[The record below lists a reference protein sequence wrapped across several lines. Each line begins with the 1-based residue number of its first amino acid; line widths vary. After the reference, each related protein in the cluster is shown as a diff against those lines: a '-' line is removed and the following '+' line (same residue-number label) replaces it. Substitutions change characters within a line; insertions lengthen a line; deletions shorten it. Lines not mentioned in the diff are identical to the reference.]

1 MTVEERIALLGTI
14 PLFGSFSPQDVR
26 AIAAMFT
33 EHSFGKGETVTRE
46 GEAASD
52 FMVLVSGE
60 LEVSSGTPP
69 RVVGRLGPGEVLGEM
84 AALLGEGRTATVI
97 ASRRSTVLALSEREF
112 QRIVASD
119 AKALATV
126 SRILAQ
132 RLASRMRDDKAD
144 VGTRLISIV
153 GEPDLK
159 GKSLVAGALA
169 SLLAESVG
177 GEAVLVRL
185 DPREGSS
192 LPDLVAAPPE
202 RIVGAAQPGGGG
214 PASLVVAPPA
224 GSDRSSVID
233 GLATVTMAL
242 ASRFPLVVVDP
253 GRGRWVRAED
263 LAEISDVLVE
273 VVRTPDEPSAA
284 HPTHTKV
291 FRVLNQFNDGTPLV
305 PINAVAPFVLPVDV
319 DLIALETNEAI
330 KEVMAQPRSPVSRP
344 LRRLARSILGCTV
357 GVAFGGGAAFGIA
370 HVGVLKALEEAGI
383 PVDIVVGTSFGSI
396 VALGY
401 GMGMDPDEMVEIA
414 RRIGNRRT
422 VLSALDVAFMKPGLL
437 SGNRLEAIF
446 GPFVGSTTRFDQLT
460 VPAQFVAAD
469 IETGERVCIGDGSLM
484 DAVRVSCSV
493 PMLVVPVKRDGRT
506 LVDGGIVDPVPADVV
521 SELGA
526 DICIGINVVPRL
538 SMEEPNVLSR
548 MFDRLNALNPI
559 ARLNGTAGMP
569 NIFEV
574 IMNTIQLLQYELAT
588 FKAITSDV
596 TINVDAGDLTW
607 HEFHRALELIDRGY
621 QAGQRAVPEI
631 RRVFDERRGAT
642 GIAQ

>member
-1 MTVEERIALLGTI
+1 MTIEERIALLGSI
-14 PLFGSFSPQDVR
+14 PLFGSFSPQEVR

-97 ASRRSTVLALSEREF
+97 ANRRSTVLALSEREF

-119 AKALATV
+119 AKALAYV
-126 SRILAQ
+126 SRVLAQ
-132 RLASRMRDDKAD
+132 RLASRMRDERTD
-144 VGTRLISIV
+144 VRARLISIV
-153 GEPDLK
+153 GAEDLK

-169 SLLAESVG
+169 SLLVESGG

-192 LPDLVAAPPE
+192 LPDLVAGSPE

-233 GLATVTMAL
+233 GLSTVTMAL

-253 GRGRWVRAED
+253 GRGGWVRAED

-284 HPTHTKV
+284 HPTHTKL

-319 DLIALETNEAI
+319 DLIALDTNEAI
-330 KEVMAQPRSPVSRP
+330 KEVIVHPRSPVSRP
-344 LRRLARSILGCTV
+344 LRRLARSILGCTI
-357 GVAFGGGAAFGIA
+357 GVALGGGAALGIA
-370 HVGVLKALEEAGI
+370 HVGVLRALEEAGI
-383 PVDIVVGTSFGSI
+383 PVDVVAGTSFGSI

-401 GMGMDPDEMVEIA
+401 AIGLEPEAMVDIA

-422 VLSALDVAFMKPGLL
+422 AMSALDIAFMKPGLL
-437 SGNRLEAIF
+437 SGDRLEAIF
-446 GPFVGSTTRFDQLT
+446 GPFAGSMQRFEHLTT
-460 VPAQFVAAD
+460 PAQVVAAD
-469 IETGERVCIGDGSLM
+469 IETGERVCIGHGSVLE
-484 DAVRVSCSV
+484 AARASCSV
-493 PMLVVPVKRDGRT
+493 PMLFVPVKRDGRT
-506 LVDGGIVDPVPADVV
+506 LVDGGIVDPVPVDVLT
-521 SELGA
+521 EQGA
-526 DICIGINVVPRL
+526 DIRIGVNVVPRL
-538 SMEEPNVLSR
+538 SMEQPNILSR
-548 MFDRLNALNPI
+548 LFDRLNTLNPI

-569 NIFEV
+569 NLFEV

-588 FKAITSDV
+588 FKSITSDV